1 VSVAVE
7 HRVEACSASEIR
19 RLLRL
24 ADEAG
29 VGAVATNA
37 VRYLQRED
45 AYLADAL
52 ECMRQIVPVA
62 DHHVTR
68 TNSEGWLKPAAGMRR
83 LFVERP
89 EVCDATLAIAES
101 CEFDLGLKS
110 VHFPDFPTP
119 AGRSAT
125 SVLAER

>member
-1 VSVAVE
+1 QILAHNDGLTCLLGPRSHIGQLAVSGRHDAARSALAPFREAFGERVHVAIE
-7 HRVEACSASEIR
+7 HRMESTSATEIR
-19 RLLRL
+19 HLLRL
-24 ADEAG
+24 ADETA

-68 TNSEGWLKPAAGMRR
+68 TNSEGWLKPAAAMRR
-83 LFVERP
+83 LF
-89 EVCDATLAIAES
+89 
-101 CEFDLGLKS
+101 
-110 VHFPDFPTP
+110 
-119 AGRSAT
+119 
-125 SVLAER
+125 